1 MEIKSDAVKDNILQQ
16 SQVGRSMTQGKSEVV
31 KQEMGRVTYILG
43 MSGLKQTGMGAF
55 FFFSIDF
62 YLRLFSLQNLA
73 VFCQTSTWIRNE
85 VPNPSDDHSVY
96 YDAQEKILHLHGKI
110 RCSCLNSLY
119 VIYRSLAEYFT
130 S

>member
-31 KQEMGRVTYILG
+31 KQEMGRMIYILG
-43 MSGLKQTGMGAF
+43 MSGLKQTGMGA

-73 VFCQTSTWIRNE
+73 VFCQTST
-85 VPNPSDDHSVY
+85 
-96 YDAQEKILHLHGKI
+96 
-110 RCSCLNSLY
+110 
-119 VIYRSLAEYFT
+119 
-130 S
+130 

>member
-55 FFFSIDF
+55 FLIDF
-62 YLRLFSLQNLA
+62 YLMIFSLQNLA
-73 VFCQTSTWIRNE
+73 VFCQTST
-85 VPNPSDDHSVY
+85 
-96 YDAQEKILHLHGKI
+96 
-110 RCSCLNSLY
+110 
-119 VIYRSLAEYFT
+119 
-130 S
+130 